1 MHTIDR
7 VLVGFDGTEQGR
19 DALGLG
25 NAFATAGDSELE
37 VACVC
42 RPNQESEMRQR
53 FSEVD
58 AELGRRQY
66 RRRELWGSPARE
78 LTRVAEESGVGLLVV
93 GSTHEGKL
101 GRVLP
106 GSVAER
112 LLNGAPCAVAV
123 APPGFAKRNEFR
135 EGLIGVGY
143 TGTEESKLALAWAE
157 SLARQLGSRLRLIA
171 AIPPLTTGWLP
182 ADLSEG
188 DYRSRIRAD
197 LEETL
202 SAASLGAPDLSTQC
216 EVIEGDP
223 ADALGEQGRE
233 LDFLVVGSRGYGPL
247 RRVLLGGVSGQ
258 VIQDAPCPVV
268 VVPRGAKETSSQPN
282 RPPYVALES

>member
-1 MHTIDR
+1 MQIISR
-7 VLVGFDGTEQGR
+7 VIVGFDGSEQGR
-19 DALGLG
+19 DALSLG
-25 NAFATAGDSELE
+25 STFASAGGSELV

-42 RPNQESEMRQR
+42 ERNQDSEMDQR

-58 AELGRRQY
+58 AALGRRRY

-78 LTRVAEESGVGLLVV
+78 LTRVAEDTDASLLVV

-101 GRVLP
+101 SRVLP
-106 GSVAER
+106 GSVGER

-123 APPGFAKRNEFR
+123 APLGFAKRDGFR
-135 EGLIGVGY
+135 ERLIGVGY
-143 TGTEESKLALAWAE
+143 IGNDESRLALGWAE

-171 AIPPLTTGWLP
+171 VIPPLTSGWLP
-182 ADLSEG
+182 ADVSAREH
-188 DYRSRIRAD
+188 RRRVWSD

-202 SAASLGAPDLSTQC
+202 SAASLGAPDLSTER

-223 ADALGEQGRE
+223 AAVLAEQGGE
-233 LDFLVVGSRGYGPL
+233 LDLLVVGSRGYGPL
-247 RRVLLGGVSGQ
+247 RRVLLGGVSGR

-268 VVPRGAKETSSQPN
+268 VVPRGAKETSSHPD
-282 RPPYVALES
+282 RPPYMALES